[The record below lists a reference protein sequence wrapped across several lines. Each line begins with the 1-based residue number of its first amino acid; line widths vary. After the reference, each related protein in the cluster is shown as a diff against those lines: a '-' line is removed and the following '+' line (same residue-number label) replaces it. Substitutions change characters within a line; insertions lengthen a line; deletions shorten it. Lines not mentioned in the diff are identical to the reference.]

1 MPNRLMLKIVLVT
14 ACFGAAAPAFAA
26 GDVERGKTLSYT
38 CLGCHGIEDYKNVY
52 PTYSVPELVGQHPE
66 YLVAALK
73 EYKSGERS
81 HMTMHEQATPLS
93 DEDMLDI
100 ASYFAGSV
108 LKPGASAVGTPPQK
122 VAQLCVACH
131 GTDGVGIGGTYPT
144 LAGQHADYL
153 LRALQEYQ
161 RGDRKNAVMAT
172 FVTTL
177 SQDDLIL
184 IAQYYSKQTPPL
196 RTVAR
201 RSSFL
206 SPN

>member
-1 MPNRLMLKIVLVT
+1 VPNRLMLKIVFVT
-14 ACFGAAAPAFAA
+14 ACLGAAATAFAA
-26 GDVERGKTLSYT
+26 DDIERGKTLSYT
-38 CLGCHGIEDYKNVY
+38 CLGCHGIEEYKNVY

-81 HMTMHEQATPLS
+81 HVTMHEQATPLS
-93 DEDMLDI
+93 DEDMQDI

-108 LKPGASAVGTPPQK
+108 LKPGASVVGAPPQK

-131 GTDGVGIGGTYPT
+131 GKDGVGISGAYPT

-172 FVTTL
+172 FVTSL
-177 SQDDLIL
+177 SQADLEL
-184 IAQYYSKQTPPL
+184 IAEYYSKQTPPL
-196 RTVAR
+196 HTVAR